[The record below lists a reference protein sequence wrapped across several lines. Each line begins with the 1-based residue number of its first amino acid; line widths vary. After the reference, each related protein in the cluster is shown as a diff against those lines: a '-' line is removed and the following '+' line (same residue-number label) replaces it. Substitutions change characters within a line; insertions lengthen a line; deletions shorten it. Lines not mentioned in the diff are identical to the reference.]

1 MAQSINNLAVG
12 SKIKFGSIYGSP
24 IVWKVADKNH
34 AGYPSN
40 SLTFVTDK
48 IIKLLP
54 FDAMEASNSDSD
66 RKSYGNNRYLWSN
79 IRQWLNK
86 ADAAGS
92 WYQAQHSAD
101 APPSNANVWSNYNEY
116 DVQAGFL
123 NAFTANERAAILNT
137 TLTVAKA
144 SIDGGGSETVT
155 DKIFL
160 LSTTEVGLANENGI
174 AEGSILS
181 LFNTSSNRI
190 AQPTAA
196 AVSNSEY
203 TNASLN
209 ASSAWY
215 WWLRTPY
222 ASHSYVV
229 RFVVTDGTLN
239 YINAYYGSH
248 GLRPALNLPSDLLIS
263 DSADGEGCYTIIY
276 NQPPTTPSSISVPET
291 VMGGEGLTVTWGA
304 STDPDGNLS
313 GYRLE
318 RSYNGGAF
326 TQVYQ
331 GSTRSFTDSITF
343 GWTSVQYRVKA
354 YDAAGAESAYRT
366 SDVRTVTNNRDPVIS
381 GTDTSLGSFSASPP
395 SYNYTVTDEDGH
407 AVTVVEKL
415 NGTTLRSY
423 AVTLG
428 ATNTLTFTET
438 EWMKILNG
446 THTLSITATDVKGA
460 TATRTVTFTKAVT
473 QVAFVTDSMN
483 ADDMPTKAI
492 VNIQGSFPA
501 GSDLTIEICNN
512 ANDAS
517 PTWED
522 ITTKVLT
529 AQKHFFNNTTK
540 TAANWAVALR
550 VTLDKGTA
558 EGTCYIQSIGGN
570 FG

>member
-40 SLTFVTDK
+40 SITLVSDK
-48 IIKLLP
+48 IIKIIG
-54 FDAMEASNSDSD
+54 FDAKEPSNSNTD
-66 RKSYGNNRYLWSN
+66 RQNYGNNRYLHAN
-79 IRQWLNK
+79 LRQWLNS
-86 ADAAGS
+86 AAAANA
-92 WYQAQHSAD
+92 WYTAQHAAD
-101 APPSNANVWSNYNEY
+101 APPNSGAVTYNPY
-116 DVQAGFL
+116 TALAGFL
-123 NAFTANERAAILNT
+123 NAFTTNERNAILST
-137 TLTVAKA
+137 TLTVAKNTVT
-144 SIDGGGSETVT
+144 DGGGSETVA
-155 DKIFL
+155 DKVFL
-160 LSTTEVGLANENGI
+160 LSNTEVGLANENGI
-174 AEGSILS
+174 AEGSLLA
-181 LFNTSSNRI
+181 LFSTSSNRI

-196 AVSNSEY
+196 AVSNSDY

-222 ASHSYVV
+222 ASDSYYV
-229 RFVVTDGTLN
+229 RRVSTDGTLDGSS
-239 YINAYYGSH
+239 AYYGSR

-263 DSADGEGCYTIIY
+263 DSADGDGCYTIIY

-291 VMGGEGLTVTWGA
+291 VMGGENLTITWGA

-366 SDVRTVTNNRDPVIS
+366 SEVRTVTNNRDPVIS

>member
-40 SLTFVTDK
+40 SLTLVSDK
-48 IIKLLP
+48 IIKIIG
-54 FDAMEASNSDSD
+54 FDAKEPSNSNSDRQNS
-66 RKSYGNNRYLWSN
+66 GNNRYLHSN
-79 IRQWLNK
+79 LRQWLNS
-86 ADAAGS
+86 AAAAGA
-92 WYQAQHSAD
+92 WYSAQHPAD
-101 APPSNANVWSNYNEY
+101 APPNSGAVTYNPY
-116 DVQAGFL
+116 TSLAGFL
-123 NAFTANERAAILNT
+123 NAFTANERNALLET
-137 TLTVAKA
+137 TLTVARNTVT
-144 SIDGGGSETVT
+144 DGGGSETVK

-160 LSTTEVGLANENGI
+160 LSNTEVGLANENSI

-190 AQPTAA
+190 TQPTAA
-196 AVSNSEY
+196 AVSNSDY
-203 TNASLN
+203 TNSSLN

-222 ASHSYVV
+222 ASYSCYVRRV
-229 RFVVTDGTLN
+229 SADGTLLSGD
-239 YINAYYGSH
+239 AYYGSL

-263 DSADGEGCYTIIY
+263 DSADGDGCYTIIY

-291 VMGGEGLTVTWGA
+291 VMGGESLTITWGA

-354 YDAAGAESAYRT
+354 YDTAGAESAYRT
-366 SDVRTVTNNRDPVIS
+366 SEVRTVTNNRDPVIS

-428 ATNTLTFTET
+428 ATNALTFTET

>member
-222 ASHSYVV
+222 ASNSRLV
-229 RFVVTDGTLN
+229 RLVRTDGALN
-239 YINAYYGSH
+239 HDSAYYGNS
-248 GLRPALNLPSDLLIS
+248 GLRPALLLSSDLLIS
-263 DSADGEGCYTIIY
+263 DTDDMLIDSVRELSEKWEAAG
-276 NQPPTTPSSISVPET
+276 ISPET
-291 VMGGEGLTVTWGA
+291 A
-304 STDPDGNLS
+304 
-313 GYRLE
+313 
-318 RSYNGGAF
+318 
-326 TQVYQ
+326 
-331 GSTRSFTDSITF
+331 
-343 GWTSVQYRVKA
+343 VKA
-354 YDAAGAESAYRT
+354 IKA
-366 SDVRTVTNNRDPVIS
+366 
-381 GTDTSLGSFSASPP
+381 
-395 SYNYTVTDEDGH
+395 
-407 AVTVVEKL
+407 
-415 NGTTLRSY
+415 
-423 AVTLG
+423 
-428 ATNTLTFTET
+428 
-438 EWMKILNG
+438 
-446 THTLSITATDVKGA
+446 A
-460 TATRTVTFTKAVT
+460 TAILFPGEE
-473 QVAFVTDSMN
+473 
-483 ADDMPTKAI
+483 ADD
-492 VNIQGSFPA
+492 
-501 GSDLTIEICNN
+501 E
-512 ANDAS
+512 
-517 PTWED
+517 
-522 ITTKVLT
+522 
-529 AQKHFFNNTTK
+529 
-540 TAANWAVALR
+540 
-550 VTLDKGTA
+550 
-558 EGTCYIQSIGGN
+558 
-570 FG
+570 